1 MCGISGAVGVIDA
14 EIERAVR
21 AMTDAQVHRGPDDT
35 GLFRSD
41 ETPGVMLGFRRLSI
55 IDLSAD
61 GHQPMLD
68 PASGS
73 AIVFNGEIYNF
84 ASLRKELQAEG
95 VQFRSKGDTE
105 VLLQSCKRWG
115 VLGLSKLRGM
125 FGFGMYDRTRREFV
139 LARDRLGIKP
149 VYYATL
155 QRPGGKVLLFASE
168 LRALLKTGLFAPRL
182 DPTGVASYLWN
193 GFAVGP
199 NTLISGISL
208 LPAGAFLRVSLD
220 AEKQDLEW
228 YWHLGHRALM
238 PHEQAVANLER
249 ELHEAMQQHMVS
261 DVPLGVFLSGGVDS
275 SALAALAV
283 ATGSGK
289 VKTFHI
295 GFDEAKFDES
305 QYARQVADAL
315 GTEHNEFK
323 LTQRHF
329 KDQIEPALAGLDQ
342 PSVDAINTYFVSRA
356 VREAGLTV
364 AIAGTGGDELF
375 GGYRTF
381 RDLPRGQ
388 RLGKLAGPVAPVL
401 AGALRAALGATAK
414 NSVPPQTRWGKL
426 ADALDGDADPIA
438 LYQVFYAL
446 FTREFLAELATPEL
460 LAQTEHGLPKGQAQ
474 ALRNA
479 IAGATPLSATSVLEL
494 ALFVGERLL
503 RDTDS
508 ASMAVSL
515 EVRVPLLDHA
525 VVEAA
530 LAVPDGPR
538 FEPLGKKQLLKRLA
552 MPNLDPSIFDR
563 PKAGFV
569 LPIEVW
575 AKDQLAHD
583 IEQVF
588 GDRNLVE
595 SVGLKP
601 NMLSRLWQ
609 AFCAGAPGIHWSR
622 IWAPYVLLRWCR
634 EHSVSLG

>member
-1 MCGISGAVGVIDA
+1 MCGISGAVGAIDE

-21 AMTDAQVHRGPDDT
+21 AMTDAQVHRGPDDS
-35 GLFRSD
+35 GLFRSS
-41 ETPGVMLGFRRLSI
+41 ETPGVMFGFRRLSI
-55 IDLSAD
+55 IDLSPD

-68 PASGS
+68 PASGG

-84 ASLRKELQAEG
+84 ASLRRELESEN
-95 VQFRSKGDTE
+95 VSFRSKGDTE
-105 VLLQSCKRWG
+105 ALLKACMRWG
-115 VLGLSKLRGM
+115 SLALPKLRGM
-125 FGFGMYDRTRREFV
+125 FGFAVYDRARREV
-139 LARDRLGIKP
+139 IIARDRLGIKP
-149 VYYATL
+149 VYYAVV

-168 LRALLKTGLFAPRL
+168 VRALLKTGLVAPRL
-182 DPTGVASYLWN
+182 DPSAVGSYLWN
-193 GFAVGP
+193 GFTVGP
-199 NTLISGISL
+199 RTLVSGISL

-220 AEKQDLEW
+220 AETRDLQW

-238 PHEQAVANLER
+238 PREEAVDTLQR
-249 ELHEAMQQHMVS
+249 ELQEAMRQHMVS

-275 SALAALAV
+275 SAIAALAV
-283 ATGSGK
+283 GAGTGK

-295 GFDEAKFDES
+295 GFDEGKFDES
-305 QYARQVADAL
+305 SYARRVADAL
-315 GTEHNEFK
+315 GTEHNEFR

-329 KDQIEPALAGLDQ
+329 KDQIEPALSSLDQ

-364 AIAGTGGDELF
+364 ALAGTGGDELF

-381 RDLPRGQ
+381 RDLPRGE
-388 RLGKLAGPVAPVL
+388 RLGKLAGKAAPALSHV
-401 AGALRAALGATAK
+401 LRAALSAGK
-414 NSVPPQTRWGKL
+414 KGSVPPQTRWGKL
-426 ADALDGDADPIA
+426 ADALDGNADPVA

-446 FTREFLAELATPEL
+446 FTQEFLSELATPAL
-460 LAQTEHGLPKGQAQ
+460 LADMEYGLPQAQ
-474 ALRNA
+474 AQGLRTA

-538 FEPLGKKQLLKRLA
+538 FAPLGKKDLLKRIG
-552 MPNLDPSIFDR
+552 MPQLDPSIFDR

-569 LPIEVW
+569 IPLEVW
-575 AKDQLAHD
+575 AKDQLAGD
-583 IEQVF
+583 IEEVF
-588 GDRNLVE
+588 SDAALGE
-595 SVGLKP
+595 SVGLQP
-601 NMLSRLWQ
+601 RALSRLWQ
-609 AFCAGAPGIHWSR
+609 AFRAGAPGIHWSR
-622 IWAPYVLLRWCR
+622 VWAPYVLLRWCR

>member
-1 MCGISGAVGVIDA
+1 MCGISGAVGAIDE

-21 AMTDAQVHRGPDDT
+21 AMSDAQTHRGPDDS
-35 GLFRSD
+35 GLFRSE
-41 ETPGVMLGFRRLSI
+41 ETPGAMFGFRRLSI

-68 PASGS
+68 ESSGN

-84 ASLRKELQAEG
+84 AELRKQLQAEN
-95 VQFRSKGDTE
+95 VSFRSKGDTE
-105 VLLQSCKRWG
+105 ALLRGYGRWG
-115 VLGLSKLRGM
+115 TLVLPKLRGM
-125 FGFGMYDRTRREFV
+125 FGFAIYDKQRREVV

-149 VYYATL
+149 LYYTVV
-155 QRPGGKVLLFASE
+155 QRPNGKVLLFASE
-168 LRALLKTGLFAPRL
+168 LRALLASGLLAPRL
-182 DPTGVASYLWN
+182 DPAELGSYLWN
-193 GFAVGP
+193 GFTVGP
-199 NTLISGISL
+199 GTLVRGISL
-208 LPAGAFLRVSLD
+208 LPAGALLRVSLD
-220 AEKQDLEW
+220 AERREIEH
-228 YWHLGHRALM
+228 YWNLGHRALM
-238 PHEQAVANLER
+238 PNEQALEALQH
-249 ELHEAMQQHMVS
+249 ELIEAMRQHMVS

-275 SALAALAV
+275 SAIAALAV
-283 ATGSGK
+283 GTGSGR

-295 GFDEAKFDES
+295 GFDESKFDES
-305 QYARQVADAL
+305 VHARRVAEAL
-315 GTEHNEFK
+315 GTEHSEFR

-329 KDQIEPALAGLDQ
+329 ADQIEPALASLDQ

-364 AIAGTGGDELF
+364 ALAGTGGDELF

-388 RLGKLAGPVAPVL
+388 RLGKLAGPAASPVAAVM
-401 AGALRAALGATAK
+401 RAALGFGK
-414 NSVPPQTRWGKL
+414 HDSVPPQTRWGKL
-426 ADALDGDADPIA
+426 ADALDSDADPVA

-446 FTREFLAELATPEL
+446 FTRQFLSELAAPEL
-460 LAQTEHGLPKGQAQ
+460 LENTEDGLPKGHAK
-474 ALRNA
+474 ALRTA

-530 LAVPDGPR
+530 LAVPDGAR
-538 FEPLGKKQLLKRLA
+538 FMPLGKKRLLKQMG
-552 MPNLDPSIFDR
+552 MPQLDPSIFER

-575 AKDQLAHD
+575 AKDKLAGD

-588 GDRNLVE
+588 ADRALVE
-595 SVGLKP
+595 SVGLRP
-601 NMLSRLWQ
+601 AALDRLWR
-609 AFCAGAPGIHWSR
+609 AFRAGAPGIYWSR

-634 EHSVSLG
+634 EHSITLG